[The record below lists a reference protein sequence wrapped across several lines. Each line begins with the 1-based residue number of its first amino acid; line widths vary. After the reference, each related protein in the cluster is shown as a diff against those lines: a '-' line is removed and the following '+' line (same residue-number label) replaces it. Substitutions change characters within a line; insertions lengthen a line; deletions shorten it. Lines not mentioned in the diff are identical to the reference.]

1 MGRTFQFD
9 IQAGGITAMM
19 TEEGTILDTQGADNE
34 VSVFEGDTVITA
46 ENPNF
51 EQEQTQTADK
61 SNTLDLNTLG

>member
-1 MGRTFQFD
+1 MGRTFQVD

-19 TEEGTILDTQGADNE
+19 TEGETILNTQSADNE
-34 VSVFEGDTVITA
+34 VSIFVGDTVMTA

-51 EQEQTQTADK
+51 EQEQTQTADI